1 MLLKDIFSS
10 VKLCHSLHKS
20 THRPPSPA
28 SLLEHREP
36 QRAPI
41 FVLRTPPSP
50 FSEHWEKKL
59 PVDCRNRINT
69 ESQPHY
75 RLRNVFQSMNE
86 FSETW
91 ERSVCSVCEVWIGA
105 NCFYTQKRNKFYLV
119 FKRCELFFYVRKSCG
134 AKGLGIREEAI
145 CHLFLY
151 TTVLFLTI
159 FSLLSS
165 PEMCLLGGSGGY
177 LFPSLLIRI

>member
-91 ERSVCSVCEVWIGA
+91 ERSKCVRCVRSESERIAFILKKETSFISFLKDVSYFFMSERAVEQKVLESEKKPSVI
-105 NCFYTQKRNKFYLV
+105 CFCTLQF
-119 FKRCELFFYVRKSCG
+119 C
-134 AKGLGIREEAI
+134 
-145 CHLFLY
+145 FLQS
-151 TTVLFLTI
+151 
-159 FSLLSS
+159 SL
-165 PEMCLLGGSGGY
+165 C
-177 LFPSLLIRI
+177 

>member
-1 MLLKDIFSS
+1 MFLKEIFST
-10 VKLCHSLHKS
+10 VKLRPSLHKS

-41 FVLRTPPSP
+41 FVLCTSPSP
-50 FSEHWEKKL
+50 FSEHWAKKL

-69 ESQPHY
+69 ESQPHD

-86 FSETW
+86 FLETW
-91 ERSVCSVCEVWIGA
+91 ERSKCVRCVRSESERIA
-105 NCFYTQKRNKFYLV
+105 FILKKETFYLV

-134 AKGLGIREEAI
+134 AKVLESEKKPSVI
-145 CHLFLY
+145 CFCTLQFCFLQA
-151 TTVLFLTI
+151 
-159 FSLLSS
+159 SL
-165 PEMCLLGGSGGY
+165 C
-177 LFPSLLIRI
+177 